1 MMLRLTKRTHLA
13 ALMQGGAVMACL
25 ATGFYPQH
33 LYVCLPV
40 IVLALIAAGW
50 LYHFESVERVEVRI
64 EVPVEVPV
72 ETRLLPMETSL
83 ESDGKPEYEP
93 LTLHPL
99 LRSNVGELSLAIGET
114 EKDMHFANQ
123 LAREAGGKVNASS
136 QSIQTSATIFCELNQ
151 SMEKL
156 AQTFVELGG
165 QSVQIRGLVG
175 SIQDIARQ
183 TNLLALNAAIEAARA
198 GEHGRGFAVVAD
210 EVRNLSKRVADS
222 SAQILQIAQGL
233 ERTADDARG
242 GIDDLSVSARNGL
255 AQSDEALQSMQSL
268 RDAAVARMEIVER
281 VMSRLAEQ
289 QLLAA
294 QVESL
299 LPESVHVEHVSYP
312 GRASRRP
319 ARVQ

>member
-1 MMLRLTKRTHLA
+1 MLRLTKRTHQA
-13 ALMQGGAVMACL
+13 ALIQSGAVTVCL

-50 LYHFESVERVEVRI
+50 LYHFENVERVEVR
-64 EVPVEVPV
+64 VEVPV
-72 ETRLLPMETSL
+72 ETRLPPMEAFL
-83 ESDGKPEYEP
+83 ESDGNSEHEA
-93 LTLHPL
+93 LTFNPL
-99 LRSNVGELSLAIGET
+99 LRSNVGELSLAIGEA

-123 LAREAGGKVNASS
+123 LALEAGGKVNASS
-136 QSIQTSATIFCELNQ
+136 HCIQTSVTIFHELNQ

-156 AQTFVELGG
+156 AQAFGELGG

-222 SAQILQIAQGL
+222 SSQVLQIAQGL
-233 ERTADDARG
+233 ERTADDARS
-242 GIDDLSVSARNGL
+242 GIDNLSVSARNGL

-281 VMSRLAEQ
+281 VMSRLVEQ
-289 QLLAA
+289 RLLAA
-294 QVESL
+294 QVEAL
-299 LPESVHVEHVSYP
+299 LPESEHVEYGSYP
-312 GRASRRP
+312 GRESRRP
-319 ARVQ
+319 TRVQ

>member
-1 MMLRLTKRTHLA
+1 
-13 ALMQGGAVMACL
+13 MACL
-25 ATGFYPQH
+25 ATGFYPEH
-33 LYVCLPV
+33 FYACLPV
-40 IVLALIAAGW
+40 IVLALVAAGW
-50 LYHFESVERVEVRI
+50 LYHFENVERVEVR
-64 EVPVEVPV
+64 VEVPV
-72 ETRLLPMETSL
+72 EARLLPIEAPV

-99 LRSNVGELSLAIGET
+99 LRNNVGELSLAIGET

-123 LAREAGGKVNASS
+123 LAREAGGKVNAST
-136 QSIQTSATIFCELNQ
+136 QSIQTSATIFCELDQ
-151 SMEKL
+151 SMDKL
-156 AQTFVELGG
+156 AHAFSELGG

-222 SAQILQIAQGL
+222 SAQIHQIAQSL

-242 GIDDLSVSARNGL
+242 GIDHLSVSARNGL

-281 VMSRLAEQ
+281 VMSRLAGQ
-289 QLLAA
+289 RLLAA
-294 QVESL
+294 QVEAL
-299 LPESVHVEHVSYP
+299 LPESVHVEPVSYP
-312 GRASRRP
+312 GRARRRP
-319 ARVQ
+319 VLVQ